1 MKELKQQP
9 TRQLQILQAIIA
21 GERTLESL
29 HSAQMSLNVASVENV
44 TSSEGNI
51 LKKLVKHLNADDVSI
66 HMNEAKQKM
75 NALSEILGE
84 IEVYQ
89 DLDTELK
96 DYMKYTDM
104 LFDVIQDNFMLQ
116 TKINEAK
123 IQVRYATRNIGFVIE
138 KLKDMY
144 INMEI

>member
-29 HSAQMSLNVASVENV
+29 HSAQMSLNVASVDNV